1 MSRNDPPTGMDILK
15 NARWTKGTAFTEE
28 ERDRLKLRGLL
39 PPAVCTQ
46 QTQIER
52 TMENLR
58 RKDSNIERYI
68 FLQALLARNE
78 RLFYRIILD
87 HIEELMPIIY
97 TPTVGEASK
106 QFAHIFRHPQGFY
119 ITARDRGRIRELFD
133 NLDHKNVR
141 VIVVT
146 DGERILGLGD
156 LGANGMGIAL
166 GKLSL
171 YTACAGV
178 PPEQCLPVMLDVGT
192 DNDELR
198 NDPLYLGTRE
208 KRVRGKE
215 YLKLLEEFVEAVK
228 DAFPNALLHFE
239 DFASDNAHDLIDYYR
254 DRTLCINDD
263 IQGTGA
269 VTLAG
274 IYAALR
280 IANVDINDLRVLFV
294 GAGSANVGIADI
306 TTSALMQ
313 IGLSQQQARERLWMM
328 DSQGLLVKGRENIKP
343 RLLHYCHDHPPADLS
358 GAIESIKPNVLVGA
372 TGVAG
377 IFNEN
382 VIRRMSE
389 HNQRPIIFALSNPT
403 DNTEC
408 TAEQAYSWSDG
419 RAIFASGSP
428 FDPVTINNRTLY
440 PSQCNNVYIFPG
452 VGLGALSC
460 NAARV
465 TDGMLL
471 AAARALADM
480 MQETNDSEREA
491 LYPRLT
497 DVRSI
502 SITVA
507 KAVVTTAAQQG
518 VAQIKIP
525 EDPRQLEQLIVQH
538 MYQPD
543 Y

>member
-1 MSRNDPPTGMDILK
+1 MIRRDPPSGMDILK

-39 PPAVCTQ
+39 PPAVCTME
-46 QTQIER
+46 TQIAR

-58 RKDSNIERYI
+58 RKDSDIERYI

-78 RLFYRIILD
+78 RLFYRIVLD
-87 HIEELMPIIY
+87 HIEEIMPIIY

-106 QFAHIFRHPQGFY
+106 QFAHIFRHPTGFY
-119 ITARDRGRIRELFD
+119 ITANDRGRIRELFD
-133 NLDHKNVR
+133 NLDHKNVH

-156 LGANGMGIAL
+156 LGANGMGIAI

-178 PPEQCLPVMLDVGT
+178 NPEQCLPVMLDVGT

-208 KRVRGKE
+208 KRVHGQA
-215 YLKLLEEFVEAVK
+215 YLELVDEFVEAVK
-228 DAFPNALLHFE
+228 DAFPYALLHFE

-274 IYAALR
+274 IQAALR
-280 IANVDINDLRVLFV
+280 ITDIELTDLRVLFV
-294 GAGSANVGIADI
+294 GAGSANVGIADV
-306 TTSALMQ
+306 TTSALTQTGM
-313 IGLSQQQARERLWMM
+313 SQQEARSRLWMM
-328 DSQGLLVKGRENIKP
+328 DSKGLLVKGRDNLKP
-343 RLLHYCHDHPPADLS
+343 RLLHYTHDHEPADLLD
-358 GAIESIKPNVLVGA
+358 AIRSIRPNVLVGA
-372 TGVAG
+372 TGSPGTFSEEA
-377 IFNEN
+377 
-382 VIRRMSE
+382 IRLMGE
-389 HNQRPIIFALSNPT
+389 INHRPIIFALSNPT
-403 DNTEC
+403 SNTEC
-408 TAEQAYSWSDG
+408 TAEQAYKWTDG

-428 FDPVTINNRTLY
+428 FDPVEVNGQTLY

-452 VGLGALSC
+452 VGLGALTC
-460 NAARV
+460 NATRV
-465 TDGMLL
+465 TDNMLL
-471 AAARALADM
+471 AASCALANM
-480 MQETNDSEREA
+480 INDDTIRRGT
-491 LYPRLT
+491 LYPKLT
-497 DVRSI
+497 DVRAI
-502 SITVA
+502 SRTVA
-507 KAVVTTAAQQG
+507 KAVFETAVEDG
-518 VAQIKIP
+518 VAQIEVPDDI
-525 EDPRQLEQLIVQH
+525 DGLIEQQ
-538 MYQPD
+538 MYQPI